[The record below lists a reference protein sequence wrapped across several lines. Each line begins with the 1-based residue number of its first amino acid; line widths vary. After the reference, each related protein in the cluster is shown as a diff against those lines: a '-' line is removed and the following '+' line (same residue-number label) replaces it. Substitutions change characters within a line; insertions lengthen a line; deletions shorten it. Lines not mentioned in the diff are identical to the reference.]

1 MKNQRRIIKIAIGQ
15 INPTLGDLKKNIR
28 KHCDFVE
35 QAIKKGSDLI
45 VFPEL
50 SISGY
55 SLKDA
60 TYDVAVTPD
69 DARLKPLLE
78 LSRKISI
85 VLGCVEMGERYELYN
100 SLFYLENGAVA
111 GRHRKVYLPT
121 YGVFEEDRYF
131 SAGSRFKA
139 LNTGLAPLGLL
150 ICEDVWHAA
159 SGLLL
164 ALDGAGIL
172 IVGANGLTRGL
183 NGTDKPENIHA
194 WEMLIRSLAITTTSY
209 IVFANRAGVEDGL
222 IFWGGSEVVQP
233 GGQTAAKADYF
244 DEEIIYHEIDLFKLK
259 HARLN
264 ATLLSDEKIPV
275 LIDELKRIH
284 EKNKSY

>member
-1 MKNQRRIIKIAIGQ
+1 MKKQKRIIKIAIGQ
-15 INPTLGDLKKNIR
+15 INPTLGNLDKNIL
-28 KHCDFVE
+28 KHCSFV
-35 QAIKKGSDLI
+35 QKAIEKDADII

-50 SISGY
+50 SLSGY

-60 TYDVAVTPD
+60 TYDVAITPD
-69 DARLKPLLE
+69 DERLKPLLE
-78 LSRKISI
+78 LSKKIAI
-85 VLGCVEMGERYELYN
+85 VFGCVEIGDRFELYN
-100 SLFYLENGAVA
+100 SLFYLENGSVT

-131 SAGSRFKA
+131 SSGSRFKV
-139 LNTGLAPLGLL
+139 LQTNLAPFGLL
-150 ICEDVWHAA
+150 ICEDVWHPT

-164 ALDGAGIL
+164 ALDGAAIL
-172 IVGANGLTRGL
+172 IVSANGLTRGL
-183 NGTDKPENIHA
+183 NGSEKPENIHA

-209 IVFANRAGVEDGL
+209 IIFANRAGVEDGL
-222 IFWGGSEVVQP
+222 VFWGGSELVRP
-233 GGQTAAKADYF
+233 GGQTVAKAAYF
-244 DEEIIYHEIDLFKLK
+244 DEEILYNEIDLFKLK